1 MKIQIFK
8 SKLYLELITVVALD
22 AIFFGITDPNKV
34 NSLWLIAGFVLL
46 GLSLYVVIKIVLVFL
61 VKLGL
66 KIKNRRKLAIFSAG
80 LICFLLA
87 LQSIG
92 QLSLKD
98 VLIIVPITVLLY
110 VYLAFIRPKT
120 LV

>member
-8 SKLYLELITVVALD
+8 SRLFLELLAVIALD
-22 AIFFGITDPNKV
+22 ALFFGITDPNKV
-34 NSLWLIAGFVLL
+34 NSLWLIAGFIIL

-61 VKLGL
+61 VKLGF
-66 KIKNRRKLAIFSAG
+66 KIKNKRKLAIFIAG

-92 QLSLKD
+92 QLSFRD
-98 VLIIVPITVLLY
+98 VLIIIPITVLLY

-120 LV
+120 IV